1 MSSSSSSNEEQTP
14 RWKVAAVVSFFMAV
28 AIVMVIVNKWV
39 LKSSDLP
46 LTFLFL
52 QLVIA
57 VVLLYAWGGA
67 SRTQWTVPR
76 WSKDMVGK
84 MLPVAAVN
92 VVGLAFN
99 IYCLRLVDASYFQ
112 VARGLTLPMTIALQ
126 AAQTGTR
133 PTRDTLIACAL
144 VTWGFTFSFLPF
156 PLGAGATGSAAE
168 APALGMVLGIASAAM
183 VAVHAVLIKSALR
196 HLDGSALDLAYWTNA
211 LSAVAIVPPV
221 LLAESGRIYALL
233 AGTEGDLR
241 AFAIGSLVTGVV
253 GFLICIAGLLSIKVT
268 SPVTHMFSSAVR
280 SVLQTIL
287 GVQLFGDLL
296 NTSRVASIILILL
309 GTLLYTW
316 HKAQGAPPA
325 AAPKPSDQAAAEE
338 ARAESE
344 GLTAEKS
351 EA

>member
-1 MSSSSSSNEEQTP
+1 MSSNTPEEPTP

-52 QLVIA
+52 QLLIA
-57 VVLLYAWGGA
+57 VVLLYAWGGT
-67 SRTQWTVPR
+67 SRTAWSVPR

-99 IYCLRLVDASYFQ
+99 IYCLRIVDASYFQ

-126 AAQTGTR
+126 AASTGTR

-156 PLGAGATGSAAE
+156 PLGAGAAPE
-168 APALGMVLGIASAAM
+168 APVLGMILGIASAAM
-183 VAVHAVLIKSALR
+183 VAVHAVLIKSTLR

-211 LSAVAIVPPV
+211 LSAIAIVPAV
-221 LLAESGRIYALL
+221 LLAESGKIYALL

-268 SPVTHMFSSAVR
+268 SPVTHMFSSACR

-296 NTSRVASIILILL
+296 NTSRVASIVLIMA

-316 HKAQGAPPA
+316 HKAQGAPAPA
-325 AAPKPSDQAAAEE
+325 QQRPSEQAAAEE

-344 GLTAEKS
+344 SLKAEKS

>member
-1 MSSSSSSNEEQTP
+1 MI
-14 RWKVAAVVSFFMAV
+14 AV
-28 AIVMVIVNKWV
+28 A
-39 LKSSDLP
+39 
-46 LTFLFL
+46 
-52 QLVIA
+52 
-57 VVLLYAWGGA
+57 LLYAWGGA

-156 PLGAGATGSAAE
+156 PLGAGAYGASAE

-211 LSAVAIVPPV
+211 LSAIAIVPPV

-241 AFAIGSLVTGVV
+241 AFAIGSLVTVSRACNALAMEIPLTNRQGVV

-296 NTSRVASIILILL
+296 NTYVVWRGSPW
-309 GTLLYTW
+309 TEP
-316 HKAQGAPPA
+316 H
-325 AAPKPSDQAAAEE
+325 
-338 ARAESE
+338 
-344 GLTAEKS
+344 
-351 EA
+351 